1 MGQAEAHQRQLD
13 LKMEQAEAHQRQLD
27 LIIQQDMMAERE
39 HQRHL
44 KRLEKEIE
52 LENARAVSSSA
63 RTQAQFDKFERLLM
77 KVQQQIEKIEK
88 REPSNS
94 LSEDFGAERTQNYY
108 SRSVV
113 TLT

>member
-1 MGQAEAHQRQLD
+1 M
-13 LKMEQAEAHQRQLD
+13 
-27 LIIQQDMMAERE
+27 
-39 HQRHL
+39 
-44 KRLEKEIE
+44 
-52 LENARAVSSSA
+52 NARHSLLSWAVSSSA
-63 RTQAQFDKFERLLM
+63 TVVRTQAQIEIFERLLM

-88 REPSNS
+88 RERANS

>member
-1 MGQAEAHQRQLD
+1 MGQAAAHQR
-13 LKMEQAEAHQRQLD
+13 RLD

-44 KRLEKEIE
+44 KRLEKEME

-77 KVQQQIEKIEK
+77 KVQQQIEEMKTGVT
-88 REPSNS
+88 RSQD
-94 LSEDFGAERTQNYY
+94 LGAGRTQNYY
-108 SRSVV
+108 STVM
-113 TLT
+113 LTQ